1 MRVKFVFVL
10 DERVVHFDSFPCSCP
25 VFPAPCIE
33 ETVFPPLCILASFV
47 EALISAI
54 LSMVYLLCDLLSVD
68 PVWAVC
74 ASWTEMSDSSHR
86 LRSFQLL
93 IVCRCVFST
102 LYLSVL
108 LLGPPHMRML
118 VPVMLHEVS
127 EAVLISFFETL
138 FVY

>member
-1 MRVKFVFVL
+1 
-10 DERVVHFDSFPCSCP
+10 
-25 VFPAPCIE
+25 
-33 ETVFPPLCILASFV
+33 
-47 EALISAI
+47 
-54 LSMVYLLCDLLSVD
+54 
-68 PVWAVC
+68 
-74 ASWTEMSDSSHR
+74 MSDSSHR